1 MRHAKGN
8 KRMGRNAGHRKALFR
23 NQLAS
28 LIEEERIV
36 TTLIKAKELRP
47 IAEKTI
53 TQGKQGTVHARRLA
67 LRMLRT
73 REQIQKLFD
82 DIGPRMKDR
91 PGGYTRITK
100 LGPRPGDG
108 AEMAVIELVD
118 YDPDKKAAA
127 AE

>member
-1 MRHAKGN
+1 MRHAKAN
-8 KRMGRNAGHRKALFR
+8 KRLGRSKGHRRSLFR

-28 LIEEERIV
+28 LIENERIV

-47 IAEKTI
+47 IAEKCI
-53 TQGKQGTVHARRLA
+53 TQGKSGTVHARRLA

-82 DIGPRMKDR
+82 DIAPRMAGR
-91 PGGYTRITK
+91 LGGYTRITK

-118 YDPDKKAAA
+118 YDPNKNA

>member
-8 KRMGRNAGHRKALFR
+8 KRLGRLTGHRRSMFR

-28 LIEEERIV
+28 LIENERIV

-47 IAEKTI
+47 IAEKCI
-53 TQGKQGTVHARRLA
+53 TQGKTGTVHARRLA
-67 LRMLRT
+67 LRWLRT
-73 REQIQKLFD
+73 RTQIQKLFD
-82 DIGPRMKDR
+82 VIGPRMANR

-118 YDPDKKAAA
+118 YDPDKVA

>member
-8 KRMGRNAGHRKALFR
+8 KRLGRNVGHRKALFR

-28 LIEEERIV
+28 LIENERII

-47 IAEKTI
+47 IAEKCI
-53 TQGKQGTVHARRLA
+53 TQGKTGTVHARRQA
-67 LRMLRT
+67 FRMLRT
-73 REQIQKLFD
+73 RTQIQKLFD
-82 DIGPRMKDR
+82 DIAPRMANR

-108 AEMAVIELVD
+108 AEMAVLELVD
-118 YDPDKKAAA
+118 YDPDKSAS